1 MNKSPKPGYYIEKKE
16 GFIYLY
22 LRAENQWVFLSPDS
36 IEEESGFP
44 NYDSKNLLK
53 RCKYVGK
60 GLNHLIK
67 HVVNSK
73 LAK

>member
-1 MNKSPKPGYYIEKKE
+1 MNKSPKVGYYIEKNR

-22 LRAENQWVFLSPDS
+22 LKEENQWVFLSSDS
-36 IEEESGFP
+36 SDEESGFTLH
-44 NYDSKNLLK
+44 DSEYLLK
-53 RCKYVGK
+53 GCKYVGK
-60 GLNHLIK
+60 HINDVIK

>member
-1 MNKSPKPGYYIEKKE
+1 MSKSPKAGYYTRD

-22 LRAENQWVFLSPDS
+22 LKEENKWVFLSSDS
-36 IEEESGFP
+36 EDEESGFSV
-44 NYDSKNLLK
+44 YDSKCLLK
-53 RCKYVGK
+53 RFKYVGK
-60 GLNHLIK
+60 HLNDVIK

>member
-1 MNKSPKPGYYIEKKE
+1 MSKSPKAGYYTCD

-22 LRAENQWVFLSPDS
+22 LKEENKWVFLSSDS
-36 IEEESGFP
+36 EDEESGFSV
-44 NYDSKNLLK
+44 YDSKYLLK

-60 GLNHLIK
+60 HLNDVIK
-67 HVVNSK
+67 HVVNTK

>member
-1 MNKSPKPGYYIEKKE
+1 MSKSPKAGYYTCD

-22 LRAENQWVFLSPDS
+22 LKEENKWVFLSSDS
-36 IEEESGFP
+36 EDEESGFSV
-44 NYDSKNLLK
+44 YDSKFLLK

-60 GLNHLIK
+60 HLNDVIK
-67 HVVNSK
+67 HVVNTK

>member
-1 MNKSPKPGYYIEKKE
+1 MSKSPKAGYYTCD

-22 LRAENQWVFLSPDS
+22 LKEENKWVFLSSDS
-36 IEEESGFP
+36 EDEESGFSV
-44 NYDSKNLLK
+44 YDSKFLLK

-60 GLNHLIK
+60 HLKDVIK